1 MGAKIAEAVTRG
13 VVVLLV
19 VAALAG
25 TAGYW
30 LALYNLDCMP
40 APNAMP
46 DGRRLALCVM
56 P

>member
-19 VAALAG
+19 AGAAAFGGYQLALA
-25 TAGYW
+25 T
-30 LALYNLDCMP
+30 LDCMP